1 MQLNLGF
8 LKTPRPGP
16 NVWEALQDEQRLVV
30 LDVLARLIVQAAPPN
45 PAAEVDD
52 E

>member
-8 LKTPRPGP
+8 LKTPRLAPD
-16 NVWEALQDEQRLVV
+16 VWAELEHEQRTAL
-30 LDVLARLIVQAAPPN
+30 LDVLARLIVQAARPQ
-45 PAAEVDD
+45 PAEDDDD